1 VAKQLL
7 YVQRDGGVEAGPYDL
22 VQMAGLLR
30 KNIISRETQTRL
42 EGDDAWMPLSWQPQ
56 FAVIRELS
64 PDAASMHLDAMNEEA
79 LNRRSPI
86 PLPSGEFLFQLV
98 AFAVGCLMLAGGAF
112 TFAWMDVMVGT
123 ALLYLGLGIA
133 IAASVMILLRMM
145 DEDYLKLVLIFCIP
159 LYDVYY
165 VICNFEKY
173 AVLLALRY
181 AAIGVA
187 LGATCGL
194 AMHS

>member
-1 VAKQLL
+1 MAKQLL

-42 EGDDAWMPLSWQPQ
+42 EGDTAWMPLSWQPQ

-64 PDAASMHLDAMNEEA
+64 PDATSMHLDELNEEA
-79 LNRRSPI
+79 MNRRSPI

-98 AFAVGCLMLAGGAF
+98 AFAVCCVMLAGGAF
-112 TFAWMDVMVGT
+112 VFAWMDVMVGT

-133 IAASVMILLRMM
+133 ITASVMILLRMM
-145 DEDYLKLVLIFCIP
+145 DEDYLKLVLIFFIP

-173 AVLLALRY
+173 AMLLAIRY

-194 AMHS
+194 GMQH